1 MAVVDSRDRGLGL
14 GCGHLRG
21 RLVLVIELRKLEFIW
36 VGMLSYRRAE
46 DADRHRAG
54 GIDGNSRHSRIPS
67 KPSLLDFGLFHLPAC
82 SLRPPQTIWG
92 SLPQSD
98 PLGEALPL
106 SDI

>member
-21 RLVLVIELRKLEFIW
+21 RLVLVIELRKVEFIW

-54 GIDGNSRHSRIPS
+54 GIDGTEDGQTMACMVGKSQSFIFI
-67 KPSLLDFGLFHLPAC
+67 KPKEEEQGRDQTGLFPDRLVCPVETGYEG
-82 SLRPPQTIWG
+82 P
-92 SLPQSD
+92 
-98 PLGEALPL
+98 
-106 SDI
+106 